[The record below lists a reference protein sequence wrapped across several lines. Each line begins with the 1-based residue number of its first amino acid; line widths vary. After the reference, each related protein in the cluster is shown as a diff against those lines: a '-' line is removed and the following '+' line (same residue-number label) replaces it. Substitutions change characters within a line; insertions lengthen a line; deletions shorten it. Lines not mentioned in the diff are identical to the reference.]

1 MTSPPAL
8 ENDFQERVTSPPAL
22 ENDFQERVVMPP
34 APSNA
39 FLGAGGDVTRPYKYF
54 LKYPKTC
61 FISRKIA
68 NHIQKN
74 SKIDPTI
81 VESH

>member
-1 MTSPPAL
+1 
-8 ENDFQERVTSPPAL
+8 VTSRPAP
-22 ENDFQERVVMPP
+22 EN
-34 APSNA
+34 ALLGPSNA
-39 FLGAGGDVTRPYKYF
+39 FSGADAFSGACGDPSNAFTGAGGDVTCPYKYF
-54 LKYPKTC
+54 SKYPKTC

-81 VESH
+81 VEGH

>member
-1 MTSPPAL
+1 
-8 ENDFQERVTSPPAL
+8 
-22 ENDFQERVVMPP
+22 MPP